1 MSHRFRRKRNNSS
14 LPEITLTPLIDTVL
28 VLLIIF
34 MMSMPVLHN
43 YLNVALPQANNSDSQ
58 QTAEPVNVHIDE
70 KKQYYVNG
78 STVSESQL
86 VDTIR
91 TALEKTQDK
100 GIIVYADQQ
109 LSYGTVVIVLDEMK
123 AIDAASYVSL
133 AVEPRQ

>member
-1 MSHRFRRKRNNSS
+1 MSHRFRRRRKNAS

-58 QTAEPVNVHIDE
+58 QTTEPVNVHIDE

-78 STVSESQL
+78 SSVSESDL
-86 VDTIR
+86 VKAIQTS
-91 TALEKTQDK
+91 LEKTQDK

-109 LSYGTVVIVLDEMK
+109 LSYGTVVMVLDEMK